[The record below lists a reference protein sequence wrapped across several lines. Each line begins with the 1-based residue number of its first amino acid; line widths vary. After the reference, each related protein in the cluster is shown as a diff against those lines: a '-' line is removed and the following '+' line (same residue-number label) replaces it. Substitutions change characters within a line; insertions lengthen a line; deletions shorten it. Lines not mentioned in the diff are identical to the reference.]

1 MPYRILLILSSLLVF
16 ATSTLHAENNSR
28 LVVAWVEGG
37 DLYVWQT
44 GSDTP
49 TKYAGVH
56 ALEPHISPDGQYI
69 AYTTP
74 APASL
79 WLIRPTDP
87 TPIEIVPNAA
97 LSPSDPQFLHI
108 GNLQWAPNNRLYFNT
123 YIQPSRIILQSNDL
137 WLVDATTRTYK
148 QLLPSPQAGRFTLSP
163 DGNHIAIIQPGAY
176 NTTDGTITLVGGNGQ
191 NRLTLLN
198 YPAVSTASDYDFIPP
213 PFWESDSNALN
224 IAVPD
229 KDLVYNDDTALVTL
243 WHLAIDGTKT
253 QRGTLQASFFGL
265 PQWSDDGAHLAY
277 LRHKGDITT
286 NEFEMMIASGDGT
299 NPVVYASG
307 TAGNI
312 GVPQWLPHS
321 NQFIFPQGV
330 SGDYWLGQPD
340 QPPQQLPNA
349 TFYPY
354 FVDASTYLY
363 ATATGDTFELRYA
376 QLGAST
382 STLIATV
389 HNAIPIFDA
398 RQIP

>member
-28 LVVAWVEGG
+28 LVVAWVEEG

-44 GSDTP
+44 GSATP
-49 TKYAGVH
+49 TKYAGIH

-74 APASL
+74 TPASL
-79 WLIRPTDP
+79 WLIPPTDP
-87 TPIEIVPNAA
+87 TPIEIVPNTA

-176 NTTDGTITLVGGNGQ
+176 NTTDGTITLVNGNGQ

-213 PFWESDSNALN
+213 PFWESGSNALN

-229 KDLVYNDDTALVTL
+229 KELVYNDDTALVTL

-265 PQWSDDGAHLAY
+265 PQWSDDGTHLAY

-312 GVPQWLPHS
+312 GVPQWLPHRGTPM
-321 NQFIFPQGV
+321 FPAV
-330 SGDYWLGQPD
+330 PE
-340 QPPQQLPNA
+340 A
-349 TFYPY
+349 
-354 FVDASTYLY
+354 
-363 ATATGDTFELRYA
+363 
-376 QLGAST
+376 
-382 STLIATV
+382 
-389 HNAIPIFDA
+389 
-398 RQIP
+398 